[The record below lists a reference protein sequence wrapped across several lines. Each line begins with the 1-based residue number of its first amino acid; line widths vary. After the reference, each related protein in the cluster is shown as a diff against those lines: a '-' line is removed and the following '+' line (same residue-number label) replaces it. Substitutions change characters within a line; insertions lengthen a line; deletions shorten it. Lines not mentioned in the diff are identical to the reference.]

1 MNQTQGVCI
10 NRRAQIHQQSLCCYS
25 PPAPGSCILPN
36 HIQHACVDASNS
48 LMLKAAA
55 PFLYLHQSYR
65 LAMYSM
71 QADCTLN
78 HSALLIGV
86 HATYFLCHIL
96 PMPHTSYATYFL
108 CHILHLMLMLMPTSL
123 QCIQACADCPDHH
136 LADTAW
142 LGKPRF
148 VVRSLTPKLH
158 TNIAAK

>member
-96 PMPHTSYATYFL
+96 H
-108 CHILHLMLMLMPTSL
+108 LMLMPTSL

>member
-108 CHILHLMLMLMPTSL
+108 CHILPMPHTSYATYFLCHILPMPHTSSHAHAHANIITVYTSL
-123 QCIQACADCPDHH
+123 C
-136 LADTAW
+136 
-142 LGKPRF
+142 
-148 VVRSLTPKLH
+148 
-158 TNIAAK
+158 

>member
-108 CHILHLMLMLMPTSL
+108 CHILPMPHTSYATYFISCSCSCQHHYSVYKPVL
-123 QCIQACADCPDHH
+123 IAPITIWLIPLGLVSPD
-136 LADTAW
+136 L
-142 LGKPRF
+142 
-148 VVRSLTPKLH
+148 
-158 TNIAAK
+158 